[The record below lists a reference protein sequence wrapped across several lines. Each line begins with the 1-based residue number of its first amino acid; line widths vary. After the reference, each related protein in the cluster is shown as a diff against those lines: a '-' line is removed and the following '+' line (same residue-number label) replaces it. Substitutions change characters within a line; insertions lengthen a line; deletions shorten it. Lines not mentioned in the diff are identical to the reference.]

1 MNAVVNK
8 LFLAGGK
15 FVPEIN
21 LIWWLLCAAK
31 RLQFS
36 DGKFSFTAKTF

>member
-1 MNAVVNK
+1 MNAIVNK
-8 LFLAGGK
+8 LLLAGDK
-15 FVPEIN
+15 FVLEIN

-36 DGKFSFTAKTF
+36 DKKFSFTAKKF